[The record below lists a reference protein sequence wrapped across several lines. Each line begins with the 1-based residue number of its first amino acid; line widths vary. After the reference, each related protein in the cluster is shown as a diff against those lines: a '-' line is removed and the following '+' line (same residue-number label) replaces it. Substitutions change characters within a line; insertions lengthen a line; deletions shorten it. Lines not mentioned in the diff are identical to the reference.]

1 MLIPLTSL
9 TVVLCCCNPSVRRSG
24 DWEHAQRHGRGKLEL
39 SNGFVYDGGWVRNV
53 MEGMMILGVA
63 YDGVAPVATVGV

>member
-1 MLIPLTSL
+1 LSG
-9 TVVLCCCNPSVRRSG
+9 CRSG

-53 MEGMMILGVA
+53 MEGTMISGGVIDCFA
-63 YDGVAPVATVGV
+63 AVAAVCA